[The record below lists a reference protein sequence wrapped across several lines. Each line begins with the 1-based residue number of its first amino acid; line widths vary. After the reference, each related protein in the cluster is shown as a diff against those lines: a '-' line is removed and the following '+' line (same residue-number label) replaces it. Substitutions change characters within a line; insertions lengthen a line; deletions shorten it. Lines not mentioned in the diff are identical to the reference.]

1 LRIEESVLHARTFKR
16 LFVPA
21 QGAVRDN
28 DFVDLAGPLVG
39 LRHTYVAIVELAELS
54 VFMHPLVPRIWTT
67 SYATS

>member
-1 LRIEESVLHARTFKR
+1 LRIEESVLHARSFKR

-28 DFVDLAGPLVG
+28 ELVDLAGLLVG
-39 LRHTYVAIVELAELS
+39 LRHTYVAVVELDRA
-54 VFMHPLVPRIWTT
+54 LVLHAPFATRIWTT